1 MASEIEFVDPRA
13 LSSTIE
19 FLTAMVTPALLI
31 SATGSLV
38 LSTSTR
44 LGRVVDR
51 VRALEERLSELI
63 YAEDKSDIPLYDKR
77 VEVIVELLD
86 KVTSRSRILQ
96 RALAALY
103 YGLGMF
109 ILTSVTIAVAAIYNP
124 YKWFTWI
131 PIPVGIIGIMFLFW
145 GSILMLRETRMAT
158 ATVNAEMDF
167 TWELARKVAPQDVI
181 SKYARRGRFGGLS
194 TARLKDKH
202 VSKIPNTAPG
212 E

>member
-1 MASEIEFVDPRA
+1 MPAEQILDPNA
-13 LSSTIE
+13 LNSTIE

-51 VRALEERLSELI
+51 VRWLEDRLSNLI
-63 YAEDKSDIPLYDKR
+63 YADDKETVPLYERR
-77 VEVIVELLD
+77 VEVVVDLLD

-96 RALAALY
+96 KALAALY
-103 YGLGMF
+103 YGLGLF
-109 ILTSVTIAVAAIYNP
+109 ILCSVTIAIASF
-124 YKWFTWI
+124 FTRYRWV
-131 PIPVGIIGIMFLFW
+131 PIPVGIVGILCLLY

-167 TWELARKVAPQDVI
+167 TWELARTVAPESVAQ
-181 SKYARRGRFGGLS
+181 KYRDRGRFGGLS
-194 TARLKDKH
+194 VARRKDKH
-202 VSKIPNTAPG
+202 VSKIPNSA
-212 E
+212 EDR

>member
-1 MASEIEFVDPRA
+1 MASELINVNPNA
-13 LSSTIE
+13 LNSTIE

-51 VRALEERLSELI
+51 VRHLEERLSALI
-63 YAEDKSDIPLYDKR
+63 YGESKDEVPLYDAR
-77 VEVIVELLD
+77 IETIVDLLD

-96 RALAALY
+96 RAMAAFY
-103 YGLGMF
+103 YGLGFF
-109 ILTSVTIAVAAIYNP
+109 ILTSVTIAVAAFFPAYRLV
-124 YKWFTWI
+124 
-131 PIPVGIIGIMFLFW
+131 PIPVGVIGIIFLFY

-167 TWELARKVAPQDVI
+167 TWRLAREVAPRDVI
-181 SKYARRGRFGGLS
+181 SKY
-194 TARLKDKH
+194 KKH
-202 VSKIPNTAPG
+202 VPKKGKARTKIPQTLPDGGAEKEG
-212 E
+212 